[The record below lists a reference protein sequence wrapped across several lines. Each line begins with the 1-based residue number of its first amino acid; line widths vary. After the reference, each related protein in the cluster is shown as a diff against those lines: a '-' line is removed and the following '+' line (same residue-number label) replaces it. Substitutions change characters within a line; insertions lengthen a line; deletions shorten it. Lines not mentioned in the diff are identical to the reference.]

1 MASERTFTLLVF
13 SFDTS
18 DETAYFDKWYST
30 AFMTKCLLAKEKY
43 KFVDALK
50 NAVDVPTVLLSEL
63 TDIEGAYIPNDVSKQ
78 AKRPCKIF
86 IDGGRLATDRTD
98 NVLRTDKDFSIKIL
112 GEIGGNAEF
121 ALLDTSALH
130 YYSAVNV
137 KMPCNQLGD
146 TFEMQLLT
154 ESVLDETRYK
164 ETVEEIFEYYV
175 QKDFAD
181 DVAKVVLFTV
191 AALKDSSYFDKTIK
205 ALFKNA
211 KIVDDKIE
219 IILKLNNAFSKNAE
233 WQKYFV
239 STAKELFEE
248 SASEIKI
255 DNAIYKS
262 SVLNPLRKTLGMNDF
277 DYVFA
282 FAKEMKKTEDDDIVY
297 EALLSVGFTVDTVL
311 SVVNVVANFA
321 EKVVNNEEIYSD
333 SDLGNA
339 FNNVKRNLWKM
350 NDMLGIESLS
360 EYTLKDDYNEDEF
373 FNAYA
378 TLNSELKSVAKY
390 EKYALKSYAAI
401 RKFIEIYEPIHDLL
415 SIERNASSHP
425 EKITKKYVDE
435 QIARGKYKDAI
446 CDLFVKLQYD
456 LRDMLNAE
464 PMTSAHDLLLMAKDK
479 GILDGK
485 QEAAAYAAP
494 TAAAPAAAEFEDV
507 KWSPVRKATAKSM
520 TKSLSTMAQL
530 TQQYSFDATQIQ
542 AYRAM
547 LKPMDAP
554 MGKISL
560 NDMVM
565 FAVAKTIKSC
575 PDLNANMVEDN
586 VIRHFSH
593 VNLGFACDTPRGL
606 LVPTIFHADEM
617 SLLELSMEAK
627 RLAAAARD
635 GSLSPDEMTG
645 ATFTVT
651 NIGSFG
657 CEAFTPV
664 VNPPQIG
671 ILGVCNIQTKIKSAK
686 DGMIETYPAMGLSL
700 TFDHR
705 AIDGA
710 PAARYMSELCK
721 SLENFMT
728 LLAK

>member
-1 MASERTFTLLVF
+1 M
-13 SFDTS
+13 
-18 DETAYFDKWYST
+18 
-30 AFMTKCLLAKEKY
+30 
-43 KFVDALK
+43 
-50 NAVDVPTVLLSEL
+50 
-63 TDIEGAYIPNDVSKQ
+63 
-78 AKRPCKIF
+78 
-86 IDGGRLATDRTD
+86 
-98 NVLRTDKDFSIKIL
+98 
-112 GEIGGNAEF
+112 
-121 ALLDTSALH
+121 LDTSALH

-164 ETVEEIFEYYV
+164 ETLEEIFEYYV
-175 QKDFAD
+175 QKDLD

-262 SVLNPLRKTLGMNDF
+262 SVLNPLRKALGMNDF
-277 DYVFA
+277 DYVSA

-297 EALLSVGFTVDTVL
+297 EALLSVGFTVDAVL

-339 FNNVKRNLWKM
+339 FNNVKRNLWKL
-350 NDMLGIESLS
+350 NDMLGIENLS

-390 EKYALKSYAAI
+390 EKYAPKSYVTI
-401 RKFIEIYEPIHDLL
+401 KKYIEIYEPIHDLL
-415 SIERNASSHP
+415 SIERSASSHP

-464 PMTSAHDLLLMAKDK
+464 PMTSAHDLLVMAKNK
-479 GILDGK
+479 GILDNK
-485 QEAAAYAAP
+485 QESALHKLRMCRNGLQHPEKSQTRFDKETIENWRDIVFAIKG
-494 TAAAPAAAEFEDV
+494 E
-507 KWSPVRKATAKSM
+507 RK
-520 TKSLSTMAQL
+520 
-530 TQQYSFDATQIQ
+530 
-542 AYRAM
+542 
-547 LKPMDAP
+547 
-554 MGKISL
+554 
-560 NDMVM
+560 
-565 FAVAKTIKSC
+565 
-575 PDLNANMVEDN
+575 
-586 VIRHFSH
+586 
-593 VNLGFACDTPRGL
+593 
-606 LVPTIFHADEM
+606 
-617 SLLELSMEAK
+617 
-627 RLAAAARD
+627 
-635 GSLSPDEMTG
+635 
-645 ATFTVT
+645 
-651 NIGSFG
+651 
-657 CEAFTPV
+657 
-664 VNPPQIG
+664 
-671 ILGVCNIQTKIKSAK
+671 
-686 DGMIETYPAMGLSL
+686 
-700 TFDHR
+700 
-705 AIDGA
+705 
-710 PAARYMSELCK
+710 
-721 SLENFMT
+721 
-728 LLAK
+728 